1 MTTKRLILIVSLLN
15 LSTVSAQPAAMT
27 TKKNPY
33 KWMFGLS
40 WSAIDDNGEA
50 FTKLFDISGSFNFE
64 YFPTRLM
71 VDRYFKKG
79 WSLEGLLTYNRLY
92 STKQINDT
100 TGVSGMLVSG
110 DLHLKYS
117 FNRYFRRA
125 KWFDPY
131 LSMGLGVTYRDL
143 RDQPVTPTFNT
154 TFGANFWFSRKWG
167 AQLQTTGKL
176 ALSADIYTGNGDYLQ
191 HSLGVVYRFT
201 PKRRSTN
208 NFSSKRQHKWT
219 NEKTR
224 YNRRKNS

>member
-1 MTTKRLILIVSLLN
+1 MFKRLFLLLFIFN
-15 LSTVSAQPAAMT
+15 IFIAMAQPAAMT

-40 WSAIDDNGEA
+40 WSFIDDNGEA
-50 FTKLFDISGSFNFE
+50 YSKLFDIGGSYNFE
-64 YFPTRLM
+64 YFPTKLM
-71 VDRYFKKG
+71 VDRYFRKG
-79 WSLEGLLTYNRLY
+79 WSMEGLITYNRFY
-92 STKQINDT
+92 SDKQINDT
-100 TGVSGMLVSG
+100 TGIEGILFSG
-110 DLHLKYS
+110 DVHLKYS
-117 FNRYFRRA
+117 FNRFFRRA

-131 LSMGLGVTYRDL
+131 VSMGLGVTFRDV
-143 RDQPVTPTFNT
+143 REQPVTPTVNA

-176 ALSADIYTGNGDYLQ
+176 GLTADIYTGNSDYLQ
-191 HSLGVVYRFT
+191 HSVGVVYRFT